1 MQWEGKMRLGHHNQ
15 RNPKKRAKKSKLLP
29 INLSMNCVWKRN
41 GSFRR
46 PVRNTSIR
54 LSGFM
59 KALGGNNLILFL
71 GYLFLCARYDDDIYS
86 KSYISCGKEGKRR
99 GKVKWMEK
107 KLIYLVK
114 ISYLAITLSTRLLL
128 SRCYFLPFHHDL
140 AMIVKRKLLPLLTLL
155 VSLSALTP
163 HIVGTMHKFYVSSL
177 AFSTYMFARSLLVLV
192 GLFSLVWE
200 LKNMLNILFTANRL
214 RHGNLRSGSSGTG
227 G

>member
-1 MQWEGKMRLGHHNQ
+1 MQWAGRMRLGHHNQ
-15 RNPKKRAKKSKLLP
+15 RNPKKQSKNPKLLP

-46 PVRNTSIR
+46 PVRNTSIH

-86 KSYISCGKEGKRR
+86 KSYISCRKEGRERR

-114 ISYLAITLSTRLLL
+114 ISYLAITLSTLLL
-128 SRCYFLPFHHDL
+128 LPRCFFLPFHHDL

-155 VSLSALTP
+155 VSLSA
-163 HIVGTMHKFYVSSL
+163 
-177 AFSTYMFARSLLVLV
+177 RSLHI
-192 GLFSLVWE
+192 SLVQCINFTYLPWPFQHTCSLVHFSFSWGSFLSCENWE
-200 LKNMLNILFTANRL
+200 IC
-214 RHGNLRSGSSGTG
+214 
-227 G
+227 